1 MNRVPRFISLMSDT
15 TAKALIKDDH
25 YRWFYEEI
33 IKYKTGIDLKP
44 YNLIDNELNTGN
56 KVKDYR
62 ADTIFL
68 NKNNLVNLE
77 FNQFVYAHTMIK
89 NIKYALRMAGNG
101 YLSGEQYYHRFV
113 TQINLNNKIM
123 TDKVKKWNKKDYKLE
138 DYKTR
143 AYLKDVRILTI
154 DLLDYKGKVYDGTNK
169 YETYLSML
177 TAESYEEMERI
188 VGDLKE
194 GKIIMKKLK
203 ELGLDDE
210 FGMYYDA
217 EIVHK
222 KEINS
227 ARSDGYNDGKQE
239 GKREGKK
246 EGKKEGRKETATSI
260 AKSMLAKKMEL
271 PLISELTGLS
281 QKQIVSIR

>member
-1 MNRVPRFISLMSDT
+1 MNKVPRFISLMSDT

-154 DLLDYKGKVYDGTNK
+154 DLLDYKGIVYDGTNK

-239 GKREGKK
+239 GKKEGKIEGKK
-246 EGKKEGRKETATSI
+246 DTATSI

-281 QKQIVSIR
+281 QKQIASIR

>member
-1 MNRVPRFISLMSDT
+1 MNKVPRFISLMSDT

-138 DYKTR
+138 DYKTK
-143 AYLKDVRILTI
+143 AYLKDVRIITI
-154 DLLDYKGKVYDGTNK
+154 DLLDYKGIVYDGTNK

-194 GKIIMKKLK
+194 GKIIMEKLK
-203 ELGLDDE
+203 ELGIDDE

-217 EIVHK
+217 EIVHR

-239 GKREGKK
+239 GKREG
-246 EGKKEGRKETATSI
+246 RKDTATSI

-281 QKQIVSIR
+281 QKQIASIR

>member
-1 MNRVPRFISLMSDT
+1 MNKVPRFISLMSDT

-25 YRWFYEEI
+25 YKWFYEEI

-77 FNQFVYAHTMIK
+77 LNQFVYAHTMIK

-101 YLSGEQYYHRFV
+101 YLSGEHYYHRFV

-138 DYKTR
+138 DYKTK
-143 AYLKDVRILTI
+143 AYLKDVRIITI
-154 DLLDYKGKVYDGTNK
+154 DLLDYKGIVYDGTNK

-203 ELGLDDE
+203 ELGIDDE

-217 EIVHK
+217 EIVHR

-239 GKREGKK
+239 GKREG
-246 EGKKEGRKETATSI
+246 RKDTATSI

-281 QKQIVSIR
+281 QKQIASIR

>member
-1 MNRVPRFISLMSDT
+1 MNKVPRFISLMSDT

-138 DYKTR
+138 DYKTK
-143 AYLKDVRILTI
+143 AYLKDVRIITI
-154 DLLDYKGKVYDGTNK
+154 DLLDYKGIVYDGTNK

-217 EIVHK
+217 EIVHR

-239 GKREGKK
+239 GKK
-246 EGKKEGRKETATSI
+246 EGKKDTATSI

-281 QKQIVSIR
+281 QKQIASIR

>member
-1 MNRVPRFISLMSDT
+1 MNKVPRFISLMADT
-15 TAKALIKDDH
+15 TAKALVKDDH
-25 YRWFYEEI
+25 YKWFYEDF
-33 IKYKTGIDLKP
+33 IKFATGIDLKP
-44 YNLIDNELNTGN
+44 YTAIDNELNTGN

-101 YLSGEQYYHRFV
+101 YLQGEQYYHRYV
-113 TQINLNNKIM
+113 TQINLNNKIKSA
-123 TDKVKKWNKKDYKLE
+123 KVKKWNEKDYKLE
-138 DYKTR
+138 DYKSK
-143 AYLKDVRILTI
+143 AYLKDVRIITI
-154 DLLDYKGKVYDGTNK
+154 DLGEYKGIVYDGTNK

-194 GKIIMKKLK
+194 GKIIMEKLK
-203 ELGLDDE
+203 QLGLDDE

-217 EIVHK
+217 EIVHR

-227 ARSDGYNDGKQE
+227 ARSDG
-239 GKREGKK
+239 R
-246 EGKKEGRKETATSI
+246 KEGRKVGRKEGANDERKSI
-260 AKSMLAKKMEL
+260 AKNLLKDGL
-271 PLISELTGLS
+271 PIPKICEYTGLS
-281 QKQIVSIR
+281 KKQITMLM

>member
-143 AYLKDVRILTI
+143 AYLKDVRIITI
-154 DLLDYKGKVYDGTNK
+154 DLLDYKGIVYDGTNK

-217 EIVHK
+217 EIVHR

-239 GKREGKK
+239 GKREG
-246 EGKKEGRKETATSI
+246 RKDTATSI

-281 QKQIVSIR
+281 QKQIASIR